1 VSQRDSIGLVI
12 IGLFLEH
19 TDKAMLRVLILG
31 GTTQANALAV
41 RLARD
46 PQYDPILSLAGRTK
60 TPVLPDV
67 RHRIGGFGGVNGLID
82 YLRHEAIDV
91 LIDATHPF
99 AEQISAHAIA
109 AARETAVRLAVL
121 TRPAWTPQPGD
132 HWHEFPDAARLAHAL
147 GDAPRRVF
155 LTIGRRRLGAFET
168 APQHDYLIRTIERPE
183 PAPRLPHQKLLLARG
198 PFTFEDEVKL
208 MREARIEVLV
218 TKNSGG
224 AATLAKLDAARTLGI
239 EVFVINRPQSADVP
253 TLETLDALVEFLET
267 LNHRAAP

>member
-1 VSQRDSIGLVI
+1 M
-12 IGLFLEH
+12 IGLFLER

-41 RLARD
+41 RLASD
-46 PQYDPILSLAGRTK
+46 PRYDPILSLAGRTK
-60 TPVLPDV
+60 APVLPDV

-99 AEQISAHAIA
+99 AERISAHAVA
-109 AARETAVRLAVL
+109 AARETAVPLAVL

-132 HWHEFPDAARLAHAL
+132 RWHEFPDAAHVAHAL
-147 GDAPRRVF
+147 GGAPRRVF
-155 LTIGRRRLGAFET
+155 LTIGRLQLGAFEA
-168 APQHDYLIRTIERPE
+168 APQHDYLIRTIDRPE
-183 PAPRLPHQKLLLARG
+183 PLPRLPQQKLLLARG

-239 EVFVINRPQSADVP
+239 EVFIISRPQSADVP
-253 TLETLDALVEFLET
+253 TFETLEALLEFLET
-267 LNHRAAP
+267 LRHRAAP

>member
-1 VSQRDSIGLVI
+1 MPTIVSQRDSIGLVM
-12 IGLFLEH
+12 EY

-46 PQYDPILSLAGRTK
+46 PQYHPILSLAGRTK
-60 TPVLPDV
+60 APVLPDV
-67 RHRIGGFGGVNGLID
+67 RHRIGGFGGINGLID
-82 YLRHEAIDV
+82 YLRHDAIDV

-99 AEQISAHAIA
+99 AEQISAHAVA
-109 AARETAVRLAVL
+109 AARATAVPLAVL
-121 TRPAWTPQPGD
+121 TRAAWAAQPGD
-132 HWHEFPDAARLAHAL
+132 RWHEFPDAARLARAL

-155 LTIGRRRLGAFET
+155 LTIGRQQLASFEA
-168 APQHDYLIRTIERPE
+168 APQHDYLIRTIEPPE
-183 PAPRLPHQKLLLARG
+183 PTPLLPHQKLLLARG

-239 EVFVINRPQSADVP
+239 EVFMINRPQSADVQ
-253 TLETLDALVEFLET
+253 TFETLDALLEFLQT
-267 LNHRAAP
+267 LRHRAAP